1 MNFQF
6 DNFGLPYTNEDDDG
20 SKALQNLALYFINLY
35 CHKKIIDVDFR
46 VKHPPRERLESE
58 PLDEYD
64 GYITAHNNA
73 YRAMLEK
80 QGLNYLAEAD
90 IHLWEKVSGIT
101 YGNDQLQIH
110 PALYPRQMNT
120 INLSPMLCVL
130 LLFGFLDVLKA
141 QAVRMSSIQDGRK
154 NAPLRYINDVW
165 LLLKCRFSDEQ
176 NVMAELVVTKD
187 IAPTM
192 FSELARKLFLSK
204 TRSTWP
210 SIIKYLQ
217 R

>member
-1 MNFQF
+1 MQW
-6 DNFGLPYTNEDDDG
+6 DNFGMPYESEDNRAT
-20 SKALQNLALYFINLY
+20 ALQQLALYFINLY
-35 CHKKIIDVDFR
+35 CHKKIIDAEFR
-46 VKHPPRERLESE
+46 IKHPPRERIESE

-90 IHLWEKVSGIT
+90 IHLWEKVSAIT

-110 PALYPRQMNT
+110 PALYPRQ
-120 INLSPMLCVL
+120 IDKVNLNPMLCAL

-154 NAPLRYINDVW
+154 SKPLRYISDLW
-165 LLLKCRFSDEQ
+165 LLLKCSFSDEQ

-187 IAPTM
+187 IAPTI

-204 TRSTWP
+204 VRSAWP

-217 R
+217 G